1 MTTSTKSCFSNWTHL
16 SWKVQVVCL
25 TYPGQCCMEG
35 EGMGFLIYLS
45 FKIHRMVQNDLRKD
59 TQLLRG
65 PRDVVHLE

>member
-1 MTTSTKSCFSNWTHL
+1 
-16 SWKVQVVCL
+16 
-25 TYPGQCCMEG
+25 
-35 EGMGFLIYLS
+35 MGFLIYLS